1 MTAANKILVRIRIR
15 EQIYL
20 LIDHLTQDGLIS
32 YVDEIEKN
40 FIARKIQDIFSENI
54 RLSVPLTKFT
64 NHVDMYKE
72 LSFL

>member
-1 MTAANKILVRIRIR
+1 MTSAKKILVKIRIL
-15 EQIYL
+15 EQVHY
-20 LIDHLTQDGLIS
+20 LIDHLAREGLIW
-32 YVDEIEKN
+32 YTDEKEKN
-40 FIARKIQDIFSENI
+40 YIGLKIQDIFSENI

>member
-20 LIDHLTQDGLIS
+20 LIDHLTRVGLIS

-40 FIARKIQDIFSENI
+40 EIARKIQDVFSENI
-54 RLSVPLTKFT
+54 RLAVPSTKFT
-64 NHVDMYKE
+64 NHIDMYKE

>member
-20 LIDHLTQDGLIS
+20 LIDHLTREGLIS

-40 FIARKIQDIFSENI
+40 EIARKIQDVFSENI
-54 RLSVPLTKFT
+54 ENGPIKFT
-64 NHVDMYKE
+64 NHIDMYKE

>member
-20 LIDHLTQDGLIS
+20 LIDHLAQDGLIS

-40 FIARKIQDIFSENI
+40 EIACKMQDVFSENI
-54 RLSVPLTKFT
+54 ENAPIKFT
-64 NHVDMYKE
+64 NHIDMYKE